1 MSAKSASCLGGLG
14 TAISPG
20 RKRQRCNHRTPASQ
34 DAAFLLT
41 TFSDKAK
48 DPVHS
53 TRSFTWWERV
63 DSNHRRRSQQIYSLS
78 PLATRELSQIRR
90 QPLYHRCNPLSIE
103 IFRFFQFFSKLSLR
117 FTDFPLDGRWQTCYT
132 VSVLEKNMLLWLSR

>member
-1 MSAKSASCLGGLG
+1 MDSEPSVLLSQAGYSLFRFRSQTSGSSAYYPLRIKQKTPHKSA
-14 TAISPG
+14 
-20 RKRQRCNHRTPASQ
+20 
-34 DAAFLLT
+34 
-41 TFSDKAK
+41 
-48 DPVHS
+48 
-53 TRSFTWWERV
+53 RSFTWWERV